1 MVYNGANDGF
11 VPVAEDI
18 KKEIRDHY
26 CNGYQYFMFVGS
38 LHPRKN
44 LARLFTAYD
53 IFKKNTGS
61 DVKLLIVGEKRWWT
75 QPIESA
81 YNAMTHNNDVV
92 FCGRLSADELHK
104 VTAAALASIYVSY
117 FEGFGI
123 PVVEAFRCDTPVIT
137 SNVSSM
143 PEVADNAALLV
154 DPFNV
159 DSIAS
164 AMQQVLNPDVREELI
179 QKGRVRRNDF
189 SWDMAAKNGGIV
201 WKNSE

>member
-1 MVYNGANDGF
+1 
-11 VPVAEDI
+11 
-18 KKEIRDHY
+18 
-26 CNGYQYFMFVGS
+26 MFVGS

-154 DPFNV
+154 DPLMW
-159 DSIAS
+159 I
-164 AMQQVLNPDVREELI
+164 L
-179 QKGRVRRNDF
+179 
-189 SWDMAAKNGGIV
+189 
-201 WKNSE
+201 